1 MKSERIKLALLA
13 SVKGLSGLAMMAL
26 LLFLPA
32 GTWAY
37 SGAWLLMAVL
47 FIPMFFIGVVM
58 LVKSPDLLRRRL
70 SAKEKRSTQQGVIR
84 FAGLIFLVG
93 FVLAGLDYRLGWS
106 AVPAPLT
113 YGCALLFLV
122 GYALY
127 GEVMR
132 ENVWLSRTI
141 HVDSEQQVVST
152 GLYGVMRHPMYTAT
166 LIMFLSIPLI
176 LGSYVSL
183 IVFLFYI
190 PLLVVR
196 IGDEERLLC
205 NELKGYNEYCNRVRW
220 RLIPYVW

>member
-1 MKSERIKLALLA
+1 M
-13 SVKGLSGLAMMAL
+13 
-26 LLFLPA
+26 
-32 GTWAY
+32 
-37 SGAWLLMAVL
+37 
-47 FIPMFFIGVVM
+47 
-58 LVKSPDLLRRRL
+58 
-70 SAKEKRSTQQGVIR
+70 
-84 FAGLIFLVG
+84 
-93 FVLAGLDYRLGWS
+93 
-106 AVPAPLT
+106 
-113 YGCALLFLV
+113 
-122 GYALY
+122 Y

-152 GLYGVMRHPMYTAT
+152 GLYGVVRHPMYTAT
-166 LIMFLSIPLI
+166 LLMFLSIPLI

-196 IGDEERLLC
+196 IGDEERLLR

>member
-1 MKSERIKLALLA
+1 M
-13 SVKGLSGLAMMAL
+13 G
-26 LLFLPA
+26 
-32 GTWAY
+32 
-37 SGAWLLMAVL
+37 VL
-47 FIPMFFIGVVM
+47 FVPMLILGVVM
-58 LVKSPDLLRRRL
+58 WFRSPDLLRRRL
-70 SAKEKRSTQQGVIR
+70 DSKEKRQTQQGVIKYS
-84 FAGLIFLVG
+84 GLLFIIG
-93 FVLAGLDYRLGWS
+93 FIVAGLDYRWS
-106 AVPAPLT
+106 WSVVPSWVS
-113 YGCALLFLV
+113 YSGVVLFLV

-152 GLYGVMRHPMYTAT
+152 GLYGVVRHPMYTAT
-166 LIMFLSIPLI
+166 LLMFLSIPLI

-196 IGDEERLLC
+196 IGDEERLLRS
-205 NELKGYNEYCNRVRW
+205 ELKGYNEYCNRVRW